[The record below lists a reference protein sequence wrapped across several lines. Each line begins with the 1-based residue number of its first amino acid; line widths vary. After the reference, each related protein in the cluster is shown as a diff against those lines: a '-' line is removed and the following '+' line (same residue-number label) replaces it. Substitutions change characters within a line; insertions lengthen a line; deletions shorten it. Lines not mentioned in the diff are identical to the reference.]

1 MLKLTRDIEYALI
14 SLVAM
19 GEQGERFSRRELAE
33 RFNIPQEL
41 LSKILQRLAKAGIVT
56 STQGP
61 TGGYALAGDM
71 DSIAVGDVI
80 QAIQGST
87 HLVACLDEEACRQAG
102 VCNIHDSMAKMQDL
116 IGSFFQN
123 MSLRQFVELRSGET
137 APHETVRS

>member
-1 MLKLTRDIEYALI
+1 MLRLTRDIEYALI

-41 LSKILQRLAKAGIVT
+41 LSKTLQRLARAGVVT

-71 DSIAVGDVI
+71 DSVTVADVI
-80 QAIQGST
+80 EAIHGGT

-102 VCNIHDSMAKMQDL
+102 VCNIHGSMAKMQDL
-116 IGSFFQN
+116 IGGFFKT
-123 MSLRQFVELRSGET
+123 MSLRQFVELRSTET
-137 APHETVRS
+137 EHLAPVRS